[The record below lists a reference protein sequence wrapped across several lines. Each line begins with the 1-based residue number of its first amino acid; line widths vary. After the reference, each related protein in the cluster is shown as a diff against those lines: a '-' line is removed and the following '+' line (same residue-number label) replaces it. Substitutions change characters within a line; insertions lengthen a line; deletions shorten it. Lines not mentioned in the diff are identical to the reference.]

1 MSLVIGSPDPDVIA
15 ELQRR
20 LDHADANPVVF
31 GARNGDQNTITV
43 SHAMMAPLLRCDAY
57 QGPEWEPLHKEM
69 MRFSDMISGNY
80 SGRWVRSILKAAEGA
95 K

>member
-1 MSLVIGSPDPDVIA
+1 MPSVIGSPDPDVIA
-15 ELQRR
+15 ELRRR

-43 SHAMMAPLLRCDAY
+43 GHDMMAPLLRCELY
-57 QGPEWEPLHKEM
+57 QGPEWEPLRREM

-80 SGRWVRSILKAAEGA
+80 SGRWIRSILIAAEGG